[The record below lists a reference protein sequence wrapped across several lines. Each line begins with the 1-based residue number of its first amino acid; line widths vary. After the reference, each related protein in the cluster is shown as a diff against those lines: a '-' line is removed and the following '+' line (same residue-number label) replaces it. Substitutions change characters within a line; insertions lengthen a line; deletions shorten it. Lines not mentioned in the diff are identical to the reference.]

1 MCRFS
6 SQILIKMKEAI
17 EILKKELY
25 SVEYLY
31 KNYER
36 ANVLKHIDIDGMQK
50 KIDGLKYSISI
61 LENRLS

>member
-1 MCRFS
+1 
-6 SQILIKMKEAI
+6 MKEAI